1 LYKAIK
7 PPGEPMKTLSYSAI
21 RNNLAK
27 AIDQVTEDH
36 APILI
41 TRQKGTPAVLIS
53 LEDFESWQETAYLM
67 RTPANATH
75 LRRGITQVKAGKTH
89 RRKLLK

>member
-1 LYKAIK
+1 
-7 PPGEPMKTLSYSAI
+7 MKTLSYSAI

-27 AIDQVTEDH
+27 AIDKVTEDH

-41 TRQKGTPAVLIS
+41 TRQKGASAVLIS

-67 RTPANATH
+67 RSPVNAAH
-75 LRRGITQVKAGKTH
+75 LRRGIAQVKAGKTR
-89 RRKLLK
+89 RRKLIK

>member
-1 LYKAIK
+1 MLRLA
-7 PPGEPMKTLSYSAI
+7 GDVMKTLTYSAI

-27 AIDQVTEDH
+27 AIEEVTEDH

-53 LEDFESWQETAYLM
+53 LEDFESWQETAYLA
-67 RTPANATH
+67 RSPAMAH
-75 LRRGITQVKAGKTH
+75 RLRRAVSQIERGKAKV
-89 RRKLLK
+89 RKLIR

>member
-1 LYKAIK
+1 
-7 PPGEPMKTLSYSAI
+7 MKTLSYSAI

-41 TRQKGTPAVLIS
+41 TRQKGAPAVLIS
-53 LEDFESWQETAYLM
+53 LEDFESWQETAYLL
-67 RTPANATH
+67 RTPANAAH
-75 LRRGITQVKAGKTH
+75 LRRGIAQVKAGKA
-89 RRKLLK
+89 RSRKLLK

>member
-1 LYKAIK
+1 
-7 PPGEPMKTLSYSAI
+7 MKTLSYSAI
-21 RNNLAK
+21 RNSLAK

-53 LEDFESWQETAYLM
+53 LEDFESWQETAYLA
-67 RTPANATH
+67 RSPAMARR
-75 LRRGITQVKAGKTH
+75 LRGAIAQIEAGKT
-89 RRKLLK
+89 RKRKLIK